1 MLDTVRDSE
10 SARAL
15 PNIVRPLVDL
25 LRNGEPSFQ
34 KDTLEYQYRRIL
46 FDILNRLPVNES
58 VRVHVPLIFGC
69 MLHVL
74 RHDNEENGATACKT
88 LVDLVR
94 SYRSLTEEVLTDFL
108 AIFQEG
114 FQNMKGLVNQ
124 YLSEES
130 PQLDGNVALPA
141 LRSFKVLG
149 EMGMVMVIMSQI
161 HRALVSAAIQGT
173 TTHAFEVLSLESP
186 TQHKAR
192 TEYEAMGGIWAGMAP
207 TIRNPGVYSD
217 FTHAQIKVSKHQL
230 SCYERNKSHYAID
243 AILPGLYYAIF
254 RRPSRLIWGD
264 SDFKCSSSS
273 SGLSIKRHCN
283 EKGQN

>member
-1 MLDTVRDSE
+1 MVIIFVLGGSNRRFTNIYPELRVRQSIACEVREMLDTVRDSE

-46 FDILNRLPVNES
+46 FEILNRLPVNES

-94 SYRSLTEEVLTDFL
+94 SYRSLTEETLADFL

-130 PQLDGNVALPA
+130 PHLDGNMALPA

-186 TQHKAR
+186 AQHKAR
-192 TEYEAMGGIWAGMAP
+192 TEHEAMGGIWAGMVP

-217 FTHAQIKVSKHQL
+217 FTHAQIKVCEHQF
-230 SCYERNKSHYAID
+230 SFYK
-243 AILPGLYYAIF
+243 
-254 RRPSRLIWGD
+254 
-264 SDFKCSSSS
+264 
-273 SGLSIKRHCN
+273 
-283 EKGQN
+283 

>member
-1 MLDTVRDSE
+1 MVQIGDSRNFYSELRVRQSLACEVREMLDTVRDSD

-46 FDILNRLPVNES
+46 FEILNRLPVNES

-94 SYRSLTEEVLTDFL
+94 SYRSLTEEGLTDFL
-108 AIFQEG
+108 AIFQDV

-186 TQHKAR
+186 AQHKAR
-192 TEYEAMGGIWAGMAP
+192 TEYESMGGIWAGIAP
-207 TIRNPGVYSD
+207 TIRNSGVYSD
-217 FTHAQIKVSKHQL
+217 FTHAQIKVCKHQF
-230 SCYERNKSHYAID
+230 SFHE
-243 AILPGLYYAIF
+243 
-254 RRPSRLIWGD
+254 
-264 SDFKCSSSS
+264 
-273 SGLSIKRHCN
+273 
-283 EKGQN
+283 

>member
-46 FDILNRLPVNES
+46 FEILNRLPVNES

-108 AIFQEG
+108 SIFQEG

-161 HRALVSAAIQGT
+161 HRAMVSAAIQGT

-207 TIRNPGVYSD
+207 TMRNPGVYSD
-217 FTHAQIKVSKHQL
+217 FTHAQIKVCKQQL
-230 SCYERNKSHYAID
+230 SFYEK
-243 AILPGLYYAIF
+243 
-254 RRPSRLIWGD
+254 
-264 SDFKCSSSS
+264 K
-273 SGLSIKRHCN
+273 
-283 EKGQN
+283 